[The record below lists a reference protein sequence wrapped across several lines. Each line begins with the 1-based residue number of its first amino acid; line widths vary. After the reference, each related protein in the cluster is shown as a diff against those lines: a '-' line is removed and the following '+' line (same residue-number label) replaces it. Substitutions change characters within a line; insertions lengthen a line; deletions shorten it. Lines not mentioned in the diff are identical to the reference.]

1 MLIKDTLLNIYE
13 CLYQHFGPR
22 GWWPADTPWE
32 VAVGAILTQNVA
44 WRNVEQAIAN
54 LKEANLLGLQE
65 MQLATEE
72 EIASRIRPTRY
83 YNTKARKLKVFVNY
97 LTEHYAGELSNL
109 WHQPLEKLRLEL
121 LNLWGLGPET
131 VDSILLYAGNQPVF
145 VVDAYTRRI
154 FNRLGLLPEKVTY
167 AEMQRFFMDHLP
179 VEVELYNE
187 YHALIDALGNRLCL
201 NRSPK
206 CHLCPLADQ
215 CQGKT
220 PA

>member
-1 MLIKDTLLNIYE
+1 MLIKDILLNIYE

-97 LTEHYAGELSNL
+97 LTEQYAGELSNL
-109 WHQPLEKLRLEL
+109 WHQPLEKLRAEL

-131 VDSILLYAGNQPVF
+131 VDSILLYAGNQPIF

-154 FNRLGLLPEKVTY
+154 FSRLGLLPEKVTY

-187 YHALIDALGNRLCL
+187 YHALIDALGNQVCL
-201 NRSPK
+201 NRAPK
-206 CHLCPLADQ
+206 CHLCPLAEQ

-220 PA
+220 LV